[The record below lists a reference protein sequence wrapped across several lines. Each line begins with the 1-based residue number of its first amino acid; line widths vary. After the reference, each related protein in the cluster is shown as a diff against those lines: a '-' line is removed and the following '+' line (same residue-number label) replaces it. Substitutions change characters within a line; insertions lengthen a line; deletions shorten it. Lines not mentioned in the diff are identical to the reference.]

1 MKTPNVINHKKG
13 FTLIEIVLVLA
24 IASLIMLLVF
34 LVLPSVRRSQRDQ
47 GRKTDAGKITAQ
59 LEQYAGN
66 NDGSYPKAADADIF
80 ITNYLATLEL
90 NEPSG
95 KGYFVV
101 VEDGTGSTP
110 TASCTLTSGTKLQ
123 KDTVTPS
130 STNPNAPRATNS
142 VVITTTE
149 DPRGYTVEVCL
160 EQGVW
165 SKTQK

>member
-1 MKTPNVINHKKG
+1 MKTPNVISKRKG

-47 GRKTDAGKITAQ
+47 ARKTDAGKITAQ

-66 NDGSYPKAADADIF
+66 NDGSYPTAADSEAF
-80 ITNYLATLEL
+80 INNYLATLQL

-95 KGYFVV
+95 KGYFVSL
-101 VEDGTGSTP
+101 EDGTGSTP
-110 TASCTLTSGTKLQ
+110 TSSCALTSGTKLQ

-130 STNPNAPRATNS
+130 GTNPNTPRTTNS

-149 DPRGYTVEVCL
+149 EPRGYVVEVCL

-165 SKTQK
+165 SKTQQ